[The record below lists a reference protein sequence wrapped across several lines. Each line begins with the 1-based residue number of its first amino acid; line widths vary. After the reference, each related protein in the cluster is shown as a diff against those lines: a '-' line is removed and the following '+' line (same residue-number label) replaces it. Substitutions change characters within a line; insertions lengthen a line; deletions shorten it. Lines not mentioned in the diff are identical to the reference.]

1 MQRLKH
7 TFAHLH
13 DEAESS
19 LSHVSPRNIAGALS
33 IPEQVRR
40 FRAQVK
46 QRFPDMSDQLLV
58 AAIGAVAV
66 YRLRLT
72 DMHLREMVMLLWIV
86 EGDRYMRCH
95 QGTLYFFYSAA
106 FAVHHGVPPHG
117 TLARCKMFVSA

>member
-1 MQRLKH
+1 MKRLKH

-19 LSHVSPRNIAGALS
+19 LSHVSPRNIAGELS

-46 QRFPDMSDQLLV
+46 QRFPDMPDQLLV
-58 AAIGAVAV
+58 VAIGAVAV

-72 DMHLREMVMLLWIV
+72 DMHLREMVMLL
-86 EGDRYMRCH
+86 
-95 QGTLYFFYSAA
+95 
-106 FAVHHGVPPHG
+106 
-117 TLARCKMFVSA
+117 